1 VFDIGWTEMLV
12 VAVVMILVVG
22 PKDLPGML
30 RTIGKSVGNVR
41 RMASD
46 FQRQFSDALK
56 EADIDEVKKE
66 ISGATSFSN
75 PLEDINKSA
84 EELMGSIDVDD
95 SADGASEADIYANK
109 EQDIAADVAG
119 VKPVGTPAKRR
130 KTSKG
135 DAILAKKIAA
145 GKKSAAK
152 TAASKASTAKRP
164 TAKTSTAKTLAA
176 KSAAARKSTSTKSGT
191 KSATKSAARKP
202 AAKSKAKIG
211 SKSA

>member
-1 VFDIGWTEMLV
+1 
-12 VAVVMILVVG
+12 
-22 PKDLPGML
+22 
-30 RTIGKSVGNVR
+30 
-41 RMASD
+41 MASD

-84 EELMGSIDVDD
+84 EELMGSIDIDD
-95 SADGASEADIYANK
+95 DADIYANK
-109 EQDIAADVAG
+109 EREIAADVAAP
-119 VKPVGTPAKRR
+119 KPVGTPVSPR

-145 GKKSAAK
+145 GKKSTAKSGVKSGVKSGAAK
-152 TAASKASTAKRP
+152 TS
-164 TAKTSTAKTLAA
+164 TAKTSTAKRSTAKTAPAKTAPAKTATAKTSPAKASAVNSAPKSSASKTAA
-176 KSAAARKSTSTKSGT
+176 AKKSAAARKP
-191 KSATKSAARKP
+191 AT
-202 AAKSKAKIG
+202 KSKAKIG